1 MRLVLSLLL
10 LCAPAAPFTTA
21 CPFALDAHPP
31 PFPHPYSIA
40 HQYFSGATTAFERTA
55 VLIVGGD
62 AATEESAASLVAAAG
77 CFTIARASDAAV
89 SAEKAGEFSA
99 ALGASFAGLPESLEG
114 SGVAVLIVE
123 GIDAVFKMANV
134 CRTSAIASQLAAL
147 TDASAVNASTTF
159 WFSDALPVEQT
170 LALISVDA
178 LAQRS
183 ALLAEGFTVIAERK
197 IALSQAS
204 AEDFLAAQKET
215 PEFADLVAAAAAAP
229 LIALCLAKPGAV
241 AHAAARCGSL
251 AAATPFIHASASSDA
266 AMAEIR
272 FFFAH
277 LLERPIPTSAGA
289 GEFLATAPAKGDPA
303 KGSFSAILVEGLVAL
318 CKAKPAPGAAAVKWL
333 GTWFEEYNGGAA
345 EGGAEAESA
354 SDDGTAADSTLIPL
368 AADPAKRVVLIAGAD
383 EAQASAAKELATQ
396 CGWTVIEASTAA
408 EVQTVVEA
416 SYETRFVVVGLTEKA
431 EALALEATVATPSFV
446 ASFSGVADVDPA
458 GSVVSFYRKIGR
470 VHDITAASSA
480 ATADA
485 LKALLLPTIVP
496 ILGGAVGAAELTAAS
511 VLVGGGTIISM
522 SALLAEEEAK
532 GSAIGMDVAAM
543 KANSHTPPT
552 SACITVLKVAI
563 SRTWGQRILLTGFP
577 NTLEDARV
585 LEAEIGGVR
594 AAVHVVSAASP
605 VTGELLK
612 HYDSR
617 AMLSVAADASAAAVA
632 ATLAPNLSIVLG
644 PPQSAQSAM
653 CKRLADRLSYRCISA
668 NALMRTELERQ
679 SAIGLEIQQY
689 AISKQVVPTALPLG
703 LIKKEIAS
711 AVGRGCTRFILD
723 GWPSSVDQH
732 AEFEATVAPVSQV
745 LYLQCSLES
754 LEQRRPESMPAAA
767 LQDKLAQWQAQGLP
781 LIDAAAARGI
791 VQTVDGTMADDEVE
805 AALLTLLV
813 PRLVPFFANGG
824 GDLADSAMAVCAAAG
839 YKTLDVAAAIADA
852 PDTATKIA
860 ALKRAL
866 ESTSDGRYVL
876 TGFPLAAE
884 EAQALEATFGAPKIA
899 VTVATAPVKE
909 DGGEEEEAPEP
920 EEGEEGAAPVEDAGV
935 AVVDPTV
942 LAHYQRELFSI
953 TPGAEG
959 ELELAELRTAFQPLV
974 WVLVAADGNV
984 RTDEVLARAARDRGY
999 AVLRAS
1005 AIFAAEIAKGTPAGR
1020 ALATAIAQRRTVPAA
1035 VAVALLSAKM
1045 QSCIGSKFIVEGF
1058 PRAISMGFPM
1068 VHDQVFELEAKVGN
1082 VHNVL
1087 LLDNDVTAGVA
1098 FSGDVS
1104 NAAAAAL
1111 FKKEQRPI
1119 VDHFATLGKVFT
1131 VRTNEYEREGG
1142 GGRERERD
1150 GPLNVV

>member
-1 MRLVLSLLL
+1 
-10 LCAPAAPFTTA
+10 
-21 CPFALDAHPP
+21 
-31 PFPHPYSIA
+31 
-40 HQYFSGATTAFERTA
+40 
-55 VLIVGGD
+55 
-62 AATEESAASLVAAAG
+62 
-77 CFTIARASDAAV
+77 
-89 SAEKAGEFSA
+89 
-99 ALGASFAGLPESLEG
+99 
-114 SGVAVLIVE
+114 
-123 GIDAVFKMANV
+123 
-134 CRTSAIASQLAAL
+134 
-147 TDASAVNASTTF
+147 
-159 WFSDALPVEQT
+159 
-170 LALISVDA
+170 
-178 LAQRS
+178 
-183 ALLAEGFTVIAERK
+183 
-197 IALSQAS
+197 
-204 AEDFLAAQKET
+204 
-215 PEFADLVAAAAAAP
+215 
-229 LIALCLAKPGAV
+229 
-241 AHAAARCGSL
+241 
-251 AAATPFIHASASSDA
+251 
-266 AMAEIR
+266 
-272 FFFAH
+272 
-277 LLERPIPTSAGA
+277 
-289 GEFLATAPAKGDPA
+289 
-303 KGSFSAILVEGLVAL
+303 
-318 CKAKPAPGAAAVKWL
+318 
-333 GTWFEEYNGGAA
+333 
-345 EGGAEAESA
+345 
-354 SDDGTAADSTLIPL
+354 
-368 AADPAKRVVLIAGAD
+368 
-383 EAQASAAKELATQ
+383 
-396 CGWTVIEASTAA
+396 
-408 EVQTVVEA
+408 
-416 SYETRFVVVGLTEKA
+416 
-431 EALALEATVATPSFV
+431 
-446 ASFSGVADVDPA
+446 
-458 GSVVSFYRKIGR
+458 
-470 VHDITAASSA
+470 
-480 ATADA
+480 
-485 LKALLLPTIVP
+485 
-496 ILGGAVGAAELTAAS
+496 
-511 VLVGGGTIISM
+511 
-522 SALLAEEEAK
+522 
-532 GSAIGMDVAAM
+532 
-543 KANSHTPPT
+543 
-552 SACITVLKVAI
+552 
-563 SRTWGQRILLTGFP
+563 
-577 NTLEDARV
+577 
-585 LEAEIGGVR
+585 
-594 AAVHVVSAASP
+594 
-605 VTGELLK
+605 
-612 HYDSR
+612 
-617 AMLSVAADASAAAVA
+617 
-632 ATLAPNLSIVLG
+632 
-644 PPQSAQSAM
+644 
-653 CKRLADRLSYRCISA
+653 
-668 NALMRTELERQ
+668 MRTELERQ

-1131 VRTNEYEREGG
+1131 VRTNEYERGG
-1142 GGRERERD
+1142 ERERERERERWTAQCCVISL
-1150 GPLNVV
+1150 PLSYLDTHPTPLPLPSSPHHTPGRRACGGRRIYGRCGRDSHVNERTPFKVTHTRFKERLISTLSNERMKRPVSKHSSTLLMDKPTLVAFDVHRGDLLSKVHLAVVPHCLDVRVL